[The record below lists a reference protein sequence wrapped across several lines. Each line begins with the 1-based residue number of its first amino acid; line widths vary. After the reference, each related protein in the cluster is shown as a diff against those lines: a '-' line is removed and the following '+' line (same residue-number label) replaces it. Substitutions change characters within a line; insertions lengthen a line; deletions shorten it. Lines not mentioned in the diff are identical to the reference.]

1 MIADECMIAG
11 LNYEID
17 IDTSFEF
24 DWRPGDM
31 STAQRI
37 RLSLEGEESSDPCGR
52 SCCKP
57 ERTTV
62 QAARE
67 E

>member
-1 MIADECMIAG
+1 MIADECVVAG

-24 DWRPGDM
+24 DWRAGDM

-37 RLSLEGEESSDPCGR
+37 HLSLEGGESSIPW
-52 SCCKP
+52 
-57 ERTTV
+57 EV
-62 QAARE
+62 LLQAGTDDGSSGRE